1 MQAVTTEP
9 TLPTAPLS
17 PADEPERSC
26 QDLAKSFGQVTVLE
40 NVSFDFYKG
49 TVNILAGENGAGK
62 STILKIVSGQYHPDK
77 GVVRVGGEIV
87 TNFDPRH
94 ARRLG
99 IGIVPQ
105 ELAPVLD
112 MPVYQNLFLGRELH
126 SRTGLLDHREMIAQS
141 REMLGV
147 FGIDID
153 PRIWMRR
160 LSVAV
165 MQLVEIVKSTTWGAR
180 ILLLDE
186 PTSAIPEG
194 EADLLFDVI
203 RKLKER
209 CVVVYTTHR
218 IAEMAAIGDRV
229 VVLRD
234 GRLTYDRAIGEV
246 TEADIVRAM
255 IGRNLT
261 QLFPPKKLT
270 QPTSEPALEV
280 RDLSVEGH
288 PPVSLTIR
296 RGEILGIGGLRG
308 AGRSELLEGIFGV
321 RSSNGEVLVAGRK
334 VGRADPVASI
344 DAGVALVTEDRKRSG
359 LVLTQPVLENTVLTN
374 LERFSG
380 FLGWFRRGQAQDAV
394 GEIVEQTQLKS
405 HGLDQM
411 VETLSGGNQ
420 QKVVLAKWLTRDI
433 SVMLLDEPTRGVDIG
448 ARSEIY
454 RIITDLATRGMAI
467 LMVSSE
473 LEELLGISHRVLVMR
488 RHTVVGELSM
498 AEVASPT
505 APERYLRFAT
515 GMDVMKLDLEEDLS

>member
-1 MQAVTTEP
+1 MQALTADPATTGTPVP
-9 TLPTAPLS
+9 TE
-17 PADEPERSC
+17 DVPELSC
-26 QDLAKSFGQVTVLE
+26 QDLTKSFGPVTVLE
-40 NVSFDFYKG
+40 GVSFDFTKG

-77 GVVRVGGEIV
+77 GVVRVAGEPV
-87 TNFDPRH
+87 TSFDPRN

-126 SRTGLLDHREMIAQS
+126 TRTGLLDHREMIHQA

-153 PRIWMRR
+153 PRVVMRK
-160 LSVAV
+160 LSVAL
-165 MQLVEIVKSTTWGAR
+165 MQLVEIVKTTTWGAR

-194 EADLLFDVI
+194 EADVLFDVI

-218 IAEMAAIGDRV
+218 IAEMTAIGDRV

-234 GRLTYDRAIGEV
+234 GRLTYDRSIRDV

-255 IGRNLT
+255 IGRSLT
-261 QLFPPKKLT
+261 QLFPSKNLADAASST
-270 QPTSEPALEV
+270 VLEV
-280 RDLSVEGH
+280 RDLSVERR
-288 PPVSLTIR
+288 PPVSLSVKQ
-296 RGEILGIGGLRG
+296 GEILGIGGLRG
-308 AGRSELLEGIFGV
+308 AGRSELLEGIFGI
-321 RSSNGEVLVAGRK
+321 RSSSGEVLVNGRK
-334 VGRADPVASI
+334 LSRGDPVASI
-344 DAGVALVTEDRKRSG
+344 QAGVALVTEDRKRSG
-359 LVLTQPVLENTVLTN
+359 LVLTLPVLENAVLPN

-380 FLGWFRRGQAQDAV
+380 LFSRFKRGEAQVAV
-394 GEIVEQTQLKS
+394 KEVADETRLKS
-405 HGLDQM
+405 HGLDQL

-420 QKVVLAKWLTRDI
+420 QKVVLAKWLTRTI
-433 SVMLLDEPTRGVDIG
+433 SVLLLDEPTRGVDIG

-454 RIITDLATRGMAI
+454 RIITDLAVKGMAI

-488 RHTVVGELSM
+488 RHAVTGELS
-498 AEVASPT
+498 AVEVAGPT

-515 GMDVMKLDLEEDLS
+515 GMDVIDHGEEVLS

>member
-1 MQAVTTEP
+1 MQA
-9 TLPTAPLS
+9 PTATEALS
-17 PADEPERSC
+17 APSASRAEVPELSC
-26 QDLAKSFGQVTVLE
+26 QDLAKSFGPVSVLE
-40 NVSFDFYKG
+40 GVSFDFYRG

-77 GVVRVGGEIV
+77 GVVRVAGEPV
-87 TNFDPRH
+87 TRFDPRH
-94 ARRLG
+94 ARLLG

-126 SRTGLLDHREMIAQS
+126 TRTGMLDHREMIRQS

-147 FGIDID
+147 FGIDTD
-153 PRIWMRR
+153 PRVRMRR

-165 MQLVEIVKSTTWGAR
+165 MQLVEIVKTTTWGAR

-194 EADLLFDVI
+194 EADVLFDVI

-209 CVVVYTTHR
+209 CIVVYTTHR
-218 IAEMAAIGDRV
+218 IAEMRAIGDRV

-234 GRLTYDRAIGEV
+234 GRLTYDRDISEV

-255 IGRNLT
+255 IGRSLT
-261 QLFPPKKLT
+261 QLFPAKELPS
-270 QPTSEPALEV
+270 QEAAAVLEV
-280 RDLSVEGH
+280 RALSVERQ
-288 PPVSLTIR
+288 PAATLTVR

-321 RSSNGEVLVAGRK
+321 RPSSGEVLVKGKK
-334 VGRADPVASI
+334 VSRGDPVASI
-344 DAGVALVTEDRKRSG
+344 AAGIALVTEDRKRSG
-359 LVLTQPVLENTVLTN
+359 LVLSLPVLENTVLTS
-374 LERFSG
+374 LERFTGPVS
-380 FLGWFRRGQAQDAV
+380 WFRRGQAQV
-394 GEIVEQTQLKS
+394 VVREVTEETRLKS
-405 HGLDQM
+405 HGLGQL

-420 QKVVLAKWLTRDI
+420 QKVVLAKWLTREV
-433 SVMLLDEPTRGVDIG
+433 SVLLLDEPTRGVDIG

-454 RIITDLATRGMAI
+454 RIITDLAARGIAI

-488 RHTVVGELSM
+488 RRMVAGELGVS
-498 AEVASPT
+498 EVNSAT

-515 GMDVMKLDLEEDLS
+515 GMDVMTLEGEEIQS

>member
-17 PADEPERSC
+17 PVDEPELSC

-77 GVVRVGGEIV
+77 GVVRVGGENV

-288 PPVSLTIR
+288 PPVSLTIK

-394 GEIVEQTQLKS
+394 GEIVEQTRLKS

-454 RIITDLATRGMAI
+454 RIITDLATQGMAI

>member
-1 MQAVTTEP
+1 MQAFTAEP
-9 TLPTAPLS
+9 VLPTTPVS
-17 PADEPERSC
+17 PDEVPELSC
-26 QDLAKSFGQVTVLE
+26 QDLAKSFGGVTVLE

-49 TVNILAGENGAGK
+49 NVNILAGENGAGK

-77 GVVRVGGEIV
+77 GVVRVAGEPV
-87 TNFDPRH
+87 TSFDPRH
-94 ARRLG
+94 AHRLG

-126 SRTGLLDHREMIAQS
+126 TRTGLLDHREMIARS
-141 REMLGV
+141 HEMLGV
-147 FGIDID
+147 FEIDID
-153 PRIWMRR
+153 PRVWMRR

-165 MQLVEIVKSTTWGAR
+165 MQLVEIVKTTTWGAR

-194 EADLLFDVI
+194 EADVLFEVI

-218 IAEMAAIGDRV
+218 IAEMTAIGDRV

-234 GRLTYDRAIGEV
+234 GHLTYDRAIDEV

-255 IGRNLT
+255 IGRSLT
-261 QLFPPKKLT
+261 QLFPAKKLT
-270 QPTSEPALEV
+270 EPSADAALEV
-280 RDLSVEGH
+280 RDLSVERR
-288 PPVSLTIR
+288 PPASLTIR

-321 RSSNGEVLVAGRK
+321 RPSSGEVFVSGQK
-334 VGRADPVASI
+334 VRRGNPVASI

-359 LVLTQPVLENTVLTN
+359 LVLTQPVLENTVLPN

-380 FLGWFRRGQAQDAV
+380 LFGWFRRGQAQDVV
-394 GEIVEQTQLKS
+394 GEIVEQTRLKS

-420 QKVVLAKWLTRDI
+420 QKVVLAKWLTREI
-433 SVMLLDEPTRGVDIG
+433 SVLLLDEPTRGVDIG

-454 RIITDLATRGMAI
+454 RIITDFAAQGMAI

-488 RHTVVGELSM
+488 RHAVAGELSV
-498 AEVASPT
+498 ADVASPT

-515 GMDVMKLDLEEDLS
+515 GMDVMELEPEEDLS

>member
-1 MQAVTTEP
+1 MQALTAEP
-9 TLPTAPLS
+9 PLATPQTS
-17 PADEPERSC
+17 PVEVPELSC
-26 QDLAKSFGQVTVLE
+26 QDLAKSFGGVPVLE
-40 NVSFDFYKG
+40 NVSFDFLKG

-77 GVVRVGGEIV
+77 GVVRVAGEPV

-126 SRTGLLDHREMIAQS
+126 TRTGLLDHREMIAQS
-141 REMLGV
+141 RDMLGV

-165 MQLVEIVKSTTWGAR
+165 TQLVEIVKTTTWGAR

-194 EADLLFDVI
+194 EADVLFEVI

-218 IAEMAAIGDRV
+218 IAEMTAIGDRV

-234 GRLTYDRAIGEV
+234 GRLTYDRTIGEV

-255 IGRNLT
+255 IGRSLT

-270 QPTSEPALEV
+270 EPTAE
-280 RDLSVEGH
+280 
-288 PPVSLTIR
+288 
-296 RGEILGIGGLRG
+296 RGPRGPRPERG
-308 AGRSELLEGIFGV
+308 APSVREPEHPARRDPGHRRAPRRRAQRAPGGHLRCPAQHGRGPRGRHGSC
-321 RSSNGEVLVAGRK
+321 VAG
-334 VGRADPVASI
+334 
-344 DAGVALVTEDRKRSG
+344 TRS
-359 LVLTQPVLENTVLTN
+359 
-374 LERFSG
+374 
-380 FLGWFRRGQAQDAV
+380 
-394 GEIVEQTQLKS
+394 
-405 HGLDQM
+405 
-411 VETLSGGNQ
+411 
-420 QKVVLAKWLTRDI
+420 
-433 SVMLLDEPTRGVDIG
+433 
-448 ARSEIY
+448 ARS
-454 RIITDLATRGMAI
+454 TRAW
-467 LMVSSE
+467 
-473 LEELLGISHRVLVMR
+473 
-488 RHTVVGELSM
+488 
-498 AEVASPT
+498 PW
-505 APERYLRFAT
+505 
-515 GMDVMKLDLEEDLS
+515 